1 MRTWKQQKE
10 ATEFEIWANTPLY
23 SDSICECEELDN
35 YDSYCDCVPPPKR
48 GTFINEFIKQYLE
61 PWLVKNN
68 YTLGKNLKRFP
79 NIMLHWWFF
88 QRKEFNLKKPR
99 SKLIMKHRNH
109 PLDYDTFFN
118 MLDTSDFN
126 SFLIENS
133 THEFCDDSPLGL
145 HIYHQIKT
153 FIYNYIDIDASY
165 ATDEINTILQE
176 IKDEIDRMKLL
187 SKANQYD
194 YDQSELGYYK
204 GNRIMST

>member
-1 MRTWKQQKE
+1 
-10 ATEFEIWANTPLY
+10 
-23 SDSICECEELDN
+23 
-35 YDSYCDCVPPPKR
+35 
-48 GTFINEFIKQYLE
+48 
-61 PWLVKNN
+61 
-68 YTLGKNLKRFP
+68 
-79 NIMLHWWFF
+79 
-88 QRKEFNLKKPR
+88 
-99 SKLIMKHRNH
+99 
-109 PLDYDTFFN
+109 

-145 HIYHQIKT
+145 HIYHEIKT